1 MHYIPAVQVTP
12 PEKPKTLI
20 NTPFLGVF
28 FCFIATAK
36 ATSSGAEN
44 SPKRYPAAST
54 LKKPLLGV
62 GVTVGVTFSPFFG
75 SIKVGV

>member
-12 PEKPKTLI
+12 PEKPQTLI

-28 FCFIATAK
+28 LCFIVTAK

-44 SPKRYPAAST
+44 SPKRYPPSRAE
-54 LKKPLLGV
+54 KHPI
-62 GVTVGVTFSPFFG
+62 FSIRGAVRGAVRGALFG
-75 SIKVGV
+75 CF